1 MKFGAHMP
9 AGGGWWRALERGSS
23 IGCEVVQLF
32 LKNCRQWAGRSPR
45 PEEIRRFSQARSD
58 GRFHCVFGHAGYLIN
73 LAGPSSSQRDRSI
86 SSLIVELELAAA
98 LEIPFLVLHPGAH
111 LGQGESA
118 GLGQAIR
125 GLDEAIRATSGS
137 PVRVALENTAGQG
150 TCLGA
155 PLTHLA
161 AIFEGVESPRRLGVC
176 LDTAHCF
183 AAGHDLRSPRGWSA
197 LLDEIDRRIGLQ
209 QLLALHLNDSRAGL
223 GSRVDRHA
231 GIGEGKIGAAA
242 FRHIVRDPRLR
253 NHPGCLETPKS
264 ADLHEDVVNLARL
277 RRLARP
283 DGSSC
288 RRRPSSSGIV
298 R

>member
-1 MKFGAHMP
+1 MP
-9 AGGGWWRALERGSS
+9 AGGGWWRALERGSG

-32 LKNCRQWAGRSPR
+32 VKNCRQWAGRSPR
-45 PEEIRRFSQARSD
+45 PEEIRRFAQARSE

-73 LAGPSSSQRDRSI
+73 LAGPSSSRRDRSI
-86 SSLIVELELAAA
+86 SSLIVEIDLAAA

-118 GLGQAIR
+118 GIRQIIR
-125 GLDEAIRATSGS
+125 GLDEAIRATSHS

-155 PLTHLA
+155 SFAHLA
-161 AIFEGVESPRRLGVC
+161 AIYEGVESPRRLGVC

-183 AAGHDLRSPRGWSA
+183 AAGYDVRSPRGWSA
-197 LLDEIDRRIGLQ
+197 VLDEIDRRIGLRE
-209 QLLALHLNDSRAGL
+209 LLALHLNDSKAGL

-242 FRHIVRDPRLR
+242 FGPIVGDPRLR

-277 RRLARP
+277 RRLAGPDRP
-283 DGSSC
+283 S
-288 RRRPSSSGIV
+288 RRRRLPSSGIA